1 VQHDGLSL
9 ALGGPNG
16 SWTRYF
22 FQARYSLS
30 RRPKRA
36 ILPSCSRWSSL
47 TAIVTTASR
56 SAAGWTTATI
66 VPRGDVEA
74 LVQATRRALSG
85 HPTAGEP
92 SAATG
97 TRAGAGGVD
106 TGPRR

>member
-1 VQHDGLSL
+1 
-9 ALGGPNG
+9 
-16 SWTRYF
+16 
-22 FQARYSLS
+22 
-30 RRPKRA
+30 
-36 ILPSCSRWSSL
+36 
-47 TAIVTTASR
+47 
-56 SAAGWTTATI
+56 